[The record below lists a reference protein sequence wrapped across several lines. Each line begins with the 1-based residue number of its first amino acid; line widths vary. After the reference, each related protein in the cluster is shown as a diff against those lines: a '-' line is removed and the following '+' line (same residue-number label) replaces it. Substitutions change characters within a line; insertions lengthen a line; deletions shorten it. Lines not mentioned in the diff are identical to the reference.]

1 MRLMK
6 FRWQFFSRMAVD
18 SHHQGKG
25 LRFSRMPFF
34 WSSPLLS
41 LLLSVPLSLMGWVK
55 TPRDFMNI
63 SDSFK

>member
-18 SHHQGKG
+18 KNHQGKG
-25 LRFSRMPFF
+25 CAFAQCPSFGHFLFRG
-34 WSSPLLS
+34 
-41 LLLSVPLSLMGWVK
+41 LLLSAPLSLMGWVK

>member
-1 MRLMK
+1 MRLKK
-6 FRWQFFSRMAVD
+6 FRWQFFSHIVVD
-18 SHHQGKG
+18 RTHQGKG

-34 WSSPLLS
+34 WSSPLQG
-41 LLLSVPLSLMGWVK
+41 LLLSAPLSLMGWVK